1 MPDHVKPDNAKSV
14 NAMRGDAN
22 LITSDLPIP
31 GALRETLC
39 RLLDLMIPA
48 SGDGRLPSAGSLDLY
63 ADRGR
68 LDDAVLDAL
77 RDGLDGIAALARER
91 SGREFAALDD
101 EEAMATV
108 NEYRAI
114 APQFFAVFVVQS
126 AARYYQ
132 HDRVLIAIGLEPR
145 APFPLGNDIPEGD
158 WSLLDPVRARAAAR
172 GPLYR
177 RT

>member
-1 MPDHVKPDNAKSV
+1 MPEKLLPDKAAS
-14 NAMRGDAN
+14 GDAA
-22 LITSDLPIP
+22 LITSDHPIP
-31 GALRETLC
+31 APLRETLR

-68 LDDAVLDAL
+68 LDDAALAVL
-77 RDGLDGIAALARER
+77 RDGLSGIAALARER

-101 EEAMATV
+101 ADAMALV
-108 NEYRAI
+108 NEYRALV
-114 APQFFAVFVVQS
+114 PPFFGVFVVQS

-145 APFPLGNDIPEGD
+145 APFPLGNDLPEGD

>member
-1 MPDHVKPDNAKSV
+1 MPENVMPDKAVSGNAS
-14 NAMRGDAN
+14 
-22 LITSDLPIP
+22 LITSDQPIP
-31 GALRETLC
+31 APLRETLR

-48 SGDGRLPSAGSLDLY
+48 SGDGQLPSAGSLDLY

-68 LDDAVLDAL
+68 LDDAAL
-77 RDGLDGIAALARER
+77 ATLGDGLSGIAALARER

-101 EEAMATV
+101 ADAMALV

-114 APQFFAVFVVQS
+114 APQFFGVFVVQS

-177 RT
+177 RA